1 MRKSK
6 IQIISLVVLC
16 FFSINVYS
24 QRQKS
29 ATSSNKNTRVDKII
43 EKFKTP
49 SEKHILVAAHRGDWR
64 NAPENSLQG
73 FQYCIDMGID
83 IIELD
88 VQETA
93 DGQLIVMHDK
103 SVDRT
108 TKAKGLVKSWTLDSI
123 KTLRLVSGNGIV
135 TPNKIPTLEETLTLC
150 KGKIMVNIDK
160 GYPYFEQCLAVA
172 QKTGTMN
179 QIIMK
184 GKVSRQKVE
193 SKYSRYL
200 DSVNFM
206 HMVKIDEQGAE
217 ETINDYMEHRKPIA
231 FEISIPSDTL
241 RLIKKFKEIRQQ
253 GTNIWVNA
261 LWPALC
267 GGHDDE
273 KAVLDNSVYDWFI
286 KNNVTVIQTDRP
298 QVLLNYLRKKGL
310 HN

>member
-1 MRKSK
+1 MRNSK
-6 IQIISLVVLC
+6 IQITVLILLC
-16 FFSINVYS
+16 FFSFNSYA
-24 QRQKS
+24 QKQKS
-29 ATSSNKNTRVDKII
+29 ITSSNDDTRVDKII
-43 EKFKTP
+43 EKFKSP
-49 SEKHILVAAHRGDWR
+49 SDKHVLVAAHRGDWR

-73 FQYCIDMGID
+73 FQYCIDMGVD

-88 VQETA
+88 VQKTA
-93 DGQLIVMHDK
+93 DGHLIIIHDK

-108 TKAKGLVKSWTLDSI
+108 TKAKGLVKDWTLDSI

-135 TPNKIPTLEETLTLC
+135 TPNKIPTLEEALNLC
-150 KGKIMVNIDK
+150 KGKILVNIDK
-160 GYPYFEQCLAVA
+160 GYEYFDKCIAIA
-172 QKTGTMN
+172 QKTGTLN

-200 DSVNFM
+200 YSVNFM
-206 HMVKIDEQGAE
+206 PMVKIDEQGAE
-217 ETINDYMEHRKPIA
+217 QTINDYMEHHKPVA

-241 RLIKKFKEIRQQ
+241 RLIKKFEEIRQQ